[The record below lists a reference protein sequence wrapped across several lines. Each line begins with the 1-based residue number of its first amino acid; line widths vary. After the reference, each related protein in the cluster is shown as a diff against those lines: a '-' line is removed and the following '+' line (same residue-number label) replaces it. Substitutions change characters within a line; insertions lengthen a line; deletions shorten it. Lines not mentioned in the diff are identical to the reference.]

1 MAYHI
6 YEAENFLSYMYIP
19 CQTLACGFS
28 LPKPLYCLSDAI
40 NIKSSLSLVI
50 ESQTRCPDHCE
61 LYRQVESKNKRHPCR
76 KTIDLHT
83 ISETLDHSTKE
94 KLDIA
99 KNKHVP
105 ISNIFMTPPKSLQSS
120 TCSQRTGGVF
130 YSYNSRPRTRSYP
143 DKTLYPLPTRT
154 SFPREPHGKDKKKR
168 KMNSVG

>member
-105 ISNIFMTPPKSLQSS
+105 ISNIFITPPKSLQSS
-120 TCSQRTGGVF
+120 THSKQGGVF
-130 YSYNSRPRTRSYP
+130 YSYSFRSKGLVLIQTRLSIPSPRVHHSQENPMVKTR
-143 DKTLYPLPTRT
+143 K
-154 SFPREPHGKDKKKR
+154 REK
-168 KMNSVG
+168 